1 MGYKLK
7 HQGIIVILPYMKALN
22 YMVLVHLTITTI
34 VTYLRHVVIN
44 QLKTIFIY
52 GVLFFFFATFLEFLF
67 TERLEEQPTY

>member
-52 GVLFFFFATFLEFLF
+52 GVLFFFATFLEFLF
-67 TERLEEQPTY
+67 TERLDEQPTY